1 MKAAALVVGIL
12 GSVAAFILSIGTV
25 ILGGLG
31 DAFGIEGSGIVLI
44 LGWLMLLGSIAALVG
59 ALLAQ
64 KQPHIRRGDTGDFRH
79 STTPAHLHW
88 RSRNAF
94 RHSNHTFGDSGD
106 TRLLRRKTRRLRI
119 ASRIARA
126 IAPALL
132 E

>member
-59 ALLAQ
+59 ALLAKSNPISGAMILGISAIPPLLLTFIGGVVMPFAIVTILLAIPAILAYLGA
-64 KQPHIRRGDTGDFRH
+64 KQDV
-79 STTPAHLHW
+79 PA
-88 RSRNAF
+88 
-94 RHSNHTFGDSGD
+94 
-106 TRLLRRKTRRLRI
+106 
-119 ASRIARA
+119 
-126 IAPALL
+126 
-132 E
+132 